1 MMTTREASVDI
12 VDQDQIVQNV
22 QSDLWTTLTIFSFLI
37 ITKSL
42 LYLAMEVYFKPMK
55 NCDYSFV
62 KKLSN
67 QVFFQDKRSDFT
79 IPSHFNSRV
88 IVYKTRGA

>member
-37 ITKSL
+37 VTKSL

-55 NCDYSFV
+55 NCDLFICEKIKQPS
-62 KKLSN
+62 
-67 QVFFQDKRSDFT
+67 VF
-79 IPSHFNSRV
+79 SRQ
-88 IVYKTRGA
+88 AL